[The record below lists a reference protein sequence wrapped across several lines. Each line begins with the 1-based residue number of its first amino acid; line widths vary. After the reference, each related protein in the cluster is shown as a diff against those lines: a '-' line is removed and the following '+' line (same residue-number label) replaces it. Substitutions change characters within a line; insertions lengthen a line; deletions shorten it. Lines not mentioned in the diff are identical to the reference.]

1 MDKRDVIVIGVVVT
15 FVNIAIFQQ
24 ARITKLQDYLTISE
38 MRADVNAE
46 TTQELIWD
54 RVNDVHKATKDQ
66 LIAQGRIEGVVSY
79 LKGDDQTDL
88 VNKLWHEGYEHGLHQ
103 TEYMED
109 YEQIIANRPTPQ
121 SDGSDN
127 NQILTSTP
135 SE

>member
-1 MDKRDVIVIGVVVT
+1 MDKRDVIVIGVIVT
-15 FVNIAIFQQ
+15 FVNIAVFQQ
-24 ARITKLQDYLTISE
+24 ARITKLQDYLNIAE

-54 RVNDVHKATKDQ
+54 RVNDVHKATQDQ
-66 LIAQGRIEGVVSY
+66 LIAQGRIEGLVSY
-79 LKGDDQTDL
+79 FNGDDKTEL

-109 YEQIIANRPTPQ
+109 YDATQIIANRPASQ
-121 SDGSDN
+121 SDGPDY
-127 NQILTSTP
+127 QIRQAA

>member
-24 ARITKLQDYLTISE
+24 ARITKLQDYLNIAE

-54 RVNDVHKATKDQ
+54 RVNDVHKATQDQ
-66 LIAQGRIEGVVSY
+66 LIAQGRIEGLVSY
-79 LKGDDQTDL
+79 LKGDDKTEL

-103 TEYMED
+103 TEYMEG
-109 YEQIIANRPTPQ
+109 YEQIIANRPTPDHQ
-121 SDGSDN
+121 AA
-127 NQILTSTP
+127 